1 MKPMVSKKGSQQ
13 VVVLGG
19 IGCVT
24 ISATD
29 RKKHVSNSVTVF
41 DELLPGLIARLSAIA
56 ASRRTPRA
64 PDACP
69 YCAGKGEFV
78 NVIGKALRCN
88 HCAGTG
94 QRR

>member
-1 MKPMVSKKGSQQ
+1 MKPMISKKGSQQ

-19 IGCVT
+19 NGCVT

-56 ASRRTPRA
+56 ATRRRTLRA
-64 PDACP
+64 LDGLERVALHCTCPDDADHPDCP
-69 YCAGKGEFV
+69 VHGAS
-78 NVIGKALRCN
+78 R
-88 HCAGTG
+88 
-94 QRR
+94 Q

>member
-19 IGCVT
+19 NGCVT

-56 ASRRTPRA
+56 ASRRTQRA
-64 PDACP
+64 LDGGDSAPSQTLSTPEVLSPSLSDSASRP
-69 YCAGKGEFV
+69 A
-78 NVIGKALRCN
+78 A
-88 HCAGTG
+88 
-94 QRR
+94 Q

>member
-19 IGCVT
+19 NGCVT

-56 ASRRTPRA
+56 ASRRTQRA
-64 PDACP
+64 LDVCP
-69 YCAGKGEFV
+69 S
-78 NVIGKALRCN
+78 
-88 HCAGTG
+88 CAGTKQVIG
-94 QRR
+94 EDCTVWVCGICG

>member
-19 IGCVT
+19 NGCVT

-56 ASRRTPRA
+56 ASRPTKHALDGGDSAPSQTLSTPEVLSPSLSDSASRPA
-64 PDACP
+64 A
-69 YCAGKGEFV
+69 
-78 NVIGKALRCN
+78 
-88 HCAGTG
+88 
-94 QRR
+94 Q

>member
-64 PDACP
+64 LDGA
-69 YCAGKGEFV
+69 
-78 NVIGKALRCN
+78 KAPRKSKRS
-88 HCAGTG
+88 TG
-94 QRR
+94 SPRK

>member
-1 MKPMVSKKGSQQ
+1 MKPMISKKGSQQ

-19 IGCVT
+19 NGCVT

-56 ASRRTPRA
+56 AQRRRTQDA
-64 PDACP
+64 PDL
-69 YCAGKGEFV
+69 GESAASDSESKPAPKR
-78 NVIGKALRCN
+78 VI
-88 HCAGTG
+88 
-94 QRR
+94 

>member
-19 IGCVT
+19 NGCVT

-56 ASRRTPRA
+56 ASRRTLRA
-64 PDACP
+64 TDAEDSAASQAVSNAETLSNSDGFAVP
-69 YCAGKGEFV
+69 
-78 NVIGKALRCN
+78 
-88 HCAGTG
+88 T
-94 QRR
+94 RRS